1 MENPIII
8 FSEKGVNMDYQGNYF
23 PEEHDERESKIY
35 RTVKGIFKWTMYG
48 ISFLL
53 YCVIFYVV
61 FVNRDSKI
69 LERNY
74 MAEIQGYENADDENA
89 EFYRINTK
97 DFMNYDGSVQL
108 FNVDYSKDCGLIE
121 IGVKFNADKVANYGK
136 EDSDISVPK
145 SERASML
152 SFELTDSDGKIYEL
166 CNKVDDYGG
175 RYGFT
180 RITFSGID
188 IDLDSNDLRYDK
200 EKPVKTRTG
209 VSYSLSIYRCSDGE
223 LINTCTI
230 YDNSVTFQSSEYN
243 R

>member
-1 MENPIII
+1 
-8 FSEKGVNMDYQGNYF
+8 MDYQGNYF
-23 PEEHDERESKIY
+23 PEEHDENESKIY

-53 YCVIFYVV
+53 YGVIFYLL

-74 MAEIQGYENADDENA
+74 MNEIPGYENAGDENA

-108 FNVDYSKDCGLIE
+108 FNVDYSKDCSLIE
-121 IGVKFNADKVANYGK
+121 IGVKFNADKIANYKK
-136 EDSDISVPK
+136 EGSDIRVSK
-145 SERASML
+145 DERASLL
-152 SFELTDSDGKIYEL
+152 SFVLTDSDGKIYDL
-166 CNKVDDYGG
+166 NYKVDDHGG

-180 RITFSGID
+180 RITFSGVN
-188 IDLDSNDLRYDK
+188 IDLDSNDLRYDD
-200 EKPVKTRTG
+200 EKPVSARTG
-209 VSYSLSIYRCSDGE
+209 VSYSLSVYRRSDGE
-223 LINTCTI
+223 LVNTFGI

-243 R
+243 RK